1 MKERLDRMTWEIF
14 QIERDDSPSAKGCKN
29 ENWKI
34 IEYYS
39 QAIQHRIPDTCLREN
54 GADSGV
60 LQMPLRR
67 MFITNQTNNYYS
79 TEQNHYLH
87 YKPCTGQSISKPAPG
102 RSSCATGPEKVAKIC
117 KNWYFTVEPRLLD
130 SWVERWSPLPNSQ
143 GERNNPINTA
153 WT

>member
-60 LQMPLRR
+60 LQMPLRSI
-67 MFITNQTNNYYS
+67 FITNQTNNYYS

-87 YKPCTGQSISKPAPG
+87 CTTNVAQGNQSQSQPRDGPAVPLG
-102 RSSCATGPEKVAKIC
+102 LRKLRRFAKIGTSQWSLACWTHGLRGDHLC
-117 KNWYFTVEPRLLD
+117 KILKAKETT
-130 SWVERWSPLPNSQ
+130 Q
-143 GERNNPINTA
+143 
-153 WT
+153 

>member
-1 MKERLDRMTWEIF
+1 MTWEIF

-60 LQMPLRR
+60 LRMWLQR
-67 MFITNQTNNYYS
+67 MFINKPNNYYS
-79 TEQNHYLH
+79 TE
-87 YKPCTGQSISKPAPG
+87 
-102 RSSCATGPEKVAKIC
+102 
-117 KNWYFTVEPRLLD
+117 
-130 SWVERWSPLPNSQ
+130 
-143 GERNNPINTA
+143 
-153 WT
+153 

>member
-1 MKERLDRMTWEIF
+1 MTWDFF

-60 LQMPLRR
+60 LQTQLQR
-67 MFITNQTNNYYS
+67 MFITNQTTTTVLNKI
-79 TEQNHYLH
+79 TT
-87 YKPCTGQSISKPAPG
+87 CTTNVAQGNQSQSQPRDGPAVPLG
-102 RSSCATGPEKVAKIC
+102 LRKSRRFAKIG
-117 KNWYFTVEPRLLD
+117 T
-130 SWVERWSPLPNSQ
+130 SQWSL
-143 GERNNPINTA
+143 A
-153 WT
+153 CWTHGLRGDHLCISETQ